1 MKILNQNPVIKSV
14 RIYEED
20 GSIKLDY
27 RTKPNVKLPK
37 GKVGNRFRFST
48 GIQATP
54 SGLKSIE
61 KNKYDL
67 AMEHYESLFQTLEN
81 KEIVL
86 FEDIAHLALKEAEA
100 DRGKLDGTKDYL
112 NILLKDVL
120 PFFGKLPLQ
129 DIKVKDIKFWI
140 NEIAEQELSQS
151 RFNKK
156 YYVVKRVLDYACENE
171 YIESNPISFVKRS
184 SKLFTKPKDKS
195 TEYFSKE
202 ERNIILNDT
211 CENGTA
217 KDKIDFPF
225 INTFMHVALL
235 IGARTGEI
243 LALKLE
249 DIDFENNT
257 ITIQRSIRKGV
268 ESGTK
273 TGKTR
278 VVPMIKTLKEAL
290 IKWIGTSQRV
300 YLFPKPY
307 TDSPYSDS
315 RTIVDKYY
323 KPLLKRLNLKYRVLY
338 NTRHSF
344 ASVAVENKIPIST
357 VSKCLGHSVLSTTER
372 FYLQFGNANQD
383 DIRDQ
388 LENLTA

>member
-1 MKILNQNPVIKSV
+1 MKILNTNQFIKSV
-14 RIYEED
+14 RIFEED
-20 GSIKLDY
+20 GYIKLDY
-27 RTKPNVKLPK
+27 RTKPTAKLPK
-37 GKVGNRFRFST
+37 GKVDNRFRFST
-48 GIQATP
+48 GIKATP
-54 SGLKSIE
+54 STLKSIE
-61 KNKYDL
+61 KNKFDL
-67 AMEHYESLFQTLEN
+67 AQEHYESLFQTLEN

-100 DRGKLDGTKDYL
+100 DRGKLDGTKDYQ
-112 NILLKDVL
+112 NILKLDVL

-129 DIKVKDIKFWI
+129 DIKVKDIKSWM
-140 NEIAEQELSQS
+140 NEMSEQGISQS

-156 YYVVKRVLDYACENE
+156 HYVVKRVLDYACENE
-171 YIESNPISFVKRS
+171 YIESNPISHVKRS

-202 ERNIILNDT
+202 ERNILLNDT

-217 KDKIDFPF
+217 KDKMDFPF
-225 INTFMHVALL
+225 INTFIHVALL
-235 IGARTGEI
+235 TGLRTGEI
-243 LALKLE
+243 MALKLE

-278 VVPMIKTLKEAL
+278 VVPMIKILKEAL
-290 IKWIGTSQRV
+290 VKWIGTSQRV
-300 YLFPKPY
+300 YLFPKPC
-307 TDSPYSDS
+307 TDRPYGDS
-315 RTIVDKYY
+315 GAIINKYY
-323 KPLLKRLNLKYRVLY
+323 KPLLSRLNLKYRVLY

-357 VSKCLGHSVLSTTER
+357 VSRCLGHSTTHITQKA
-372 FYLQFGNANQD
+372 YIMWGNVNQD
-383 DIRDQ
+383 DIRNQ

>member
-1 MKILNQNPVIKSV
+1 M
-14 RIYEED
+14 
-20 GSIKLDY
+20 
-27 RTKPNVKLPK
+27 
-37 GKVGNRFRFST
+37 
-48 GIQATP
+48 
-54 SGLKSIE
+54 
-61 KNKYDL
+61 
-67 AMEHYESLFQTLEN
+67 M
-81 KEIVL
+81 
-86 FEDIAHLALKEAEA
+86 
-100 DRGKLDGTKDYL
+100 
-112 NILLKDVL
+112 
-120 PFFGKLPLQ
+120 
-129 DIKVKDIKFWI
+129 
-140 NEIAEQELSQS
+140 LS
-151 RFNKK
+151 
-156 YYVVKRVLDYACENE
+156 
-171 YIESNPISFVKRS
+171 
-184 SKLFTKPKDKS
+184 KDKS

-211 CENGTA
+211 CENGTV
-217 KDKIDFPF
+217 KDKLDHPF

-235 IGARTGEI
+235 TGARTGEI
-243 LALKLE
+243 MALKLE

-290 IKWIGTSQRV
+290 LKWIGTSQRI

-323 KPLLKRLNLKYRVLY
+323 KPLLKRLKIKYRVLY

>member
-14 RIYEED
+14 RIFEED

-27 RTKPNVKLPK
+27 RTKPNAKVPK

-48 GIQATP
+48 AIQATP
-54 SGLKSIE
+54 SALKSIE
-61 KNKYDL
+61 KSKFDL
-67 AMEHYESLFQTLEN
+67 AQEHYESLFQTLEN

-184 SKLFTKPKDKS
+184 SKLFSKPKDKS
-195 TEYFSKE
+195 NEYFSKE
-202 ERNIILNDT
+202 ERNLILNDI

-217 KDKIDFPF
+217 KDKIDHPF

-235 IGARTGEI
+235 TGARTGEI
-243 LALKLE
+243 MALKLE

-278 VVPMIKTLKEAL
+278 VIPMIKTLKEAL
-290 IKWIGTSQRV
+290 IKWIGTSQRI
-300 YLFPKPY
+300 YMFPKPY

-323 KPLLKRLNLKYRVLY
+323 KSLLKRLNLKYRVLY

-357 VSKCLGHSVLSTTER
+357 VSRCLGHSTTQITQKA
-372 FYLQFGNANQD
+372 YIMWGNVNQN

>member
-20 GSIKLDY
+20 GYIKADY
-27 RTKPNVKLPK
+27 RTKPNAKVPK

-140 NEIAEQELSQS
+140 IIPQN
-151 RFNKK
+151 
-156 YYVVKRVLDYACENE
+156 VK
-171 YIESNPISFVKRS
+171 
-184 SKLFTKPKDKS
+184 T
-195 TEYFSKE
+195 TFSK
-202 ERNIILNDT
+202 
-211 CENGTA
+211 
-217 KDKIDFPF
+217 
-225 INTFMHVALL
+225 
-235 IGARTGEI
+235 
-243 LALKLE
+243 
-249 DIDFENNT
+249 
-257 ITIQRSIRKGV
+257 S
-268 ESGTK
+268 
-273 TGKTR
+273 
-278 VVPMIKTLKEAL
+278 
-290 IKWIGTSQRV
+290 
-300 YLFPKPY
+300 LF
-307 TDSPYSDS
+307 S
-315 RTIVDKYY
+315 
-323 KPLLKRLNLKYRVLY
+323 
-338 NTRHSF
+338 
-344 ASVAVENKIPIST
+344 
-357 VSKCLGHSVLSTTER
+357 
-372 FYLQFGNANQD
+372 
-383 DIRDQ
+383 
-388 LENLTA
+388 

>member
-1 MKILNQNPVIKSV
+1 MKITNIDSIAKSI
-14 RIYEED
+14 RIFVED
-20 GSIKLDY
+20 GIIKFDY
-27 RTKPNVKLPK
+27 RTKANVPLPK
-37 GKVGNRFRFST
+37 GKIGNRFRFST
-48 GIQATP
+48 GMKETP
-54 SGLKSIE
+54 SSFKEIE
-61 KNKYDL
+61 RNKTKL
-67 AMEHYESLFQTLEN
+67 VQEHYEGLFQTLEN

-86 FEDIAHLALKEAEA
+86 FEDVAFLALKEAEA
-100 DRGKLDGTKDYL
+100 DRGKKDGTKDYE
-112 NILLKDVL
+112 NILKLDVL

-129 DIKVKDIKFWI
+129 DIKVKDIKAWV

-156 YYVVKRVLDYACENE
+156 YYVVKRVLDYACQND
-171 YIESNPISFVKRS
+171 YMLANPISHVKRG
-184 SKLFTKPKDKS
+184 SKLFSKPKDKS

-202 ERNIILNDT
+202 ERNLILTDT

-217 KDKIDFPF
+217 KEKIDFPF
-225 INTFMHVALL
+225 INTFIHVALL
-235 IGARTGEI
+235 TGARTGEI
-243 LALKLE
+243 MALKLE

-257 ITIQRSIRKGV
+257 ITIQRTVRKGIIA
-268 ESGTK
+268 GTK
-273 TGKTR
+273 TGKNRTI
-278 VVPMIKTLKEAL
+278 PMIKTLKEAL
-290 IKWIGTSQRV
+290 IKWIGTSNRV
-300 YLFPKPY
+300 WLFPK
-307 TDSPYSDS
+307 TTIDFPYSDS

-323 KPLLKRLNLKYRVLY
+323 KPLLARLNLKYRVLY

>member
-1 MKILNQNPVIKSV
+1 MKILNTNQFIKSV
-14 RIYEED
+14 RIFEED

-37 GKVGNRFRFST
+37 GKVGNRFRCST
-48 GIQATP
+48 GIKVTP
-54 SGLKSIE
+54 STLKSIE
-61 KNKYDL
+61 KNKFDL
-67 AMEHYESLFQTLEN
+67 AQEHYEGLFNTLEN

-86 FEDIAHLALKEAEA
+86 FEDVAHLALKEAEA
-100 DRGKLDGTKDYL
+100 DRGKLDGTKDYQ
-112 NILLKDVL
+112 NILKSDVL
-120 PFFGKLPLQ
+120 PFFGKLPLKE
-129 DIKVKDIKFWI
+129 IKVKDIKAWV

-211 CENGTA
+211 CENGTV

-273 TGKTR
+273 LEKQ
-278 VVPMIKTLKEAL
+278 E
-290 IKWIGTSQRV
+290 
-300 YLFPKPY
+300 LF
-307 TDSPYSDS
+307 
-315 RTIVDKYY
+315 
-323 KPLLKRLNLKYRVLY
+323 
-338 NTRHSF
+338 
-344 ASVAVENKIPIST
+344 
-357 VSKCLGHSVLSTTER
+357 
-372 FYLQFGNANQD
+372 Q
-383 DIRDQ
+383 
-388 LENLTA
+388 

>member
-1 MKILNQNPVIKSV
+1 MNIINQNPVIKSV
-14 RIYEED
+14 RIFEED
-20 GSIKLDY
+20 GSLKLDC

-48 GIQATP
+48 GIQAT
-54 SGLKSIE
+54 SSALKSIE
-61 KNKYDL
+61 KNKFDL
-67 AMEHYESLFQTLEN
+67 AQEHYESLFQTLEN

-100 DRGKLDGTKDYL
+100 DRGKLDSTKDYQ
-112 NILLKDVL
+112 NILKLDVL
-120 PFFGKLPLQ
+120 PFFSKMLLKE
-129 DIKVKDIKFWI
+129 IKVKDIKAWVT
-140 NEIAEQELSQS
+140 EIAEQKLSQS

-171 YIESNPISFVKRS
+171 FIESNPISFVKRS
-184 SKLFTKPKDKS
+184 SKLFAKPKDKS

-211 CENGTA
+211 CENGTV
-217 KDKIDFPF
+217 KDKLDHPF

-235 IGARTGEI
+235 TGARTGEI
-243 LALKLE
+243 MALKLE

-290 IKWIGTSQRV
+290 LKWIGTSQRI

-323 KPLLKRLNLKYRVLY
+323 KPLLKRLKIKYRVLY